1 MSITVQAW
9 MDRLRQRVQEGS
21 IVFNPVS
28 GSDFF
33 RRLYMNQP
41 PPAVA
46 VRMEARREPIPLTDM
61 EREECRRI
69 GERMARMMDQ
79 QLMDAFSAARSV
91 RPPGAMRIRFRGGSE
106 LEVGPI
112 TEEQLYGVDEVPPRP
127 PAVAVRE
134 ICWEEVRREPFPSVI
149 GLVSAAEPLRVRRTT
164 YSLRVTGP
172 TPERT
177 YKVELV
183 GTDRHVTV
191 SDEVASMPDV
201 ARVLDHVSY
210 ALSHPRRRSG
220 EEPEVCGYEV
230 DRLEQQIKEHLRRIF
245 VPSPYRPFSDGSRRP
260 CVPFTPLPTCAQ
272 CGKTGL
278 KQTYTSTRDQRE
290 ICADCFEGL
299 QDKGLAREQGQ
310 PMKKKARHPL
320 DAWMDQ

>member
-1 MSITVQAW
+1 MSISVQAW

-69 GERMARMMDQ
+69 GERLARMMDQ
-79 QLMDAFSAARSV
+79 QLIDAFNGTLSNT
-91 RPPGAMRIRFRGGSE
+91 RIE
-106 LEVGPI
+106 
-112 TEEQLYGVDEVPPRP
+112 
-127 PAVAVRE
+127 VRE
-134 ICWEEVRREPFPSVI
+134 
-149 GLVSAAEPLRVRRTT
+149 GQLRAV
-164 YSLRVTGP
+164 P
-172 TPERT
+172 I
-177 YKVELV
+177 
-183 GTDRHVTV
+183 
-191 SDEVASMPDV
+191 SDEE
-201 ARVLDHVSY
+201 L
-210 ALSHPRRRSG
+210 
-220 EEPEVCGYEV
+220 
-230 DRLEQQIKEHLRRIF
+230 
-245 VPSPYRPFSDGSRRP
+245 YRPFSDGSRRP
-260 CVPFTPLPTCAQ
+260 YVPFTPLPTCAQ